1 MSCVYFILWLPEE
14 QPCVTAAFVKCLP
27 ILSLIWFVCLQGVS
41 SGVANSYNRKILTGL
56 VFSCIGD
63 ALLIWQENILFFFAG
78 MGNFGIAQIAYTIAF
93 GFTPFGL
100 KELIFSL
107 SGAMV
112 LLSIILPY
120 LSGLLYYCI
129 SAYGLLLCLMG
140 WRALARFNLKGEIPW
155 RKIYAACGATLFV
168 ASDFA
173 IAFNKFCLP
182 IPGQRSVIMA
192 TYYAAQLCISLSVI
206 NSRLFFHSTQEEC
219 TTCKHSPPKSNSLNH
234 NTAAVHWT
242 IDAEVFP
249 TPLSPQNHL
258 FIAIFSCLLF
268 RLEDIHCIPRWLLC
282 CSHELLHQLQ
292 SKLYLVLIYGSCC

>member
-1 MSCVYFILWLPEE
+1 MAAHSVARVHTYIYALIFLYTHIHTHTPHTQLTKEIRSIAPFLIPFLKMSCVYFILWLPEE

-56 VFSCIGD
+56 IFSCIGD

-107 SGAMV
+107 AGAMV

-219 TTCKHSPPKSNSLNH
+219 TTCKRSPPKSNSFNH
-234 NTAAVHWT
+234 NTAAVH
-242 IDAEVFP
+242 
-249 TPLSPQNHL
+249 
-258 FIAIFSCLLF
+258 
-268 RLEDIHCIPRWLLC
+268 
-282 CSHELLHQLQ
+282 
-292 SKLYLVLIYGSCC
+292 